1 MPGWF
6 DILTL
11 GDVLARQD
19 EDGMLKS
26 VNLLHRLITEEVDAG
41 IPADRIIVGG
51 FSQGRFPS
59 LLYLNSGAAI
69 ALLGGYSCERK
80 LAAVVGLSGWL
91 PLHTKFAAVMTLTIS
106 LIK

>member
-26 VNLLHRLITEEVDAG
+26 VNLVHRLITEEVDSG
-41 IPADRIIVGG
+41 IPANRIIVGG
-51 FSQGRFPS
+51 FSQG
-59 LLYLNSGAAI
+59 LLSFFTVSQFRCCDSVAWGI
-69 ALLGGYSCERK
+69 
-80 LAAVVGLSGWL
+80 
-91 PLHTKFAAVMTLTIS
+91 FM
-106 LIK
+106 